1 MNRMILSVF
10 LALAVVSAS
19 AQGQRR
25 RPQAAGNQ
33 EIVRV
38 GGQVVQVKKDL
49 TLSEVTDD
57 NLVKFMKNTQAVNML
72 VRCFSGQECKSFA
85 GRSLVSD
92 VRKLKRGG
100 VCGGDVCTNN
110 QDKANVERLVKKAI
124 RMMQKYHK
132 DAWRTLIPHISHIL

>member
-10 LALAVVSAS
+10 LALAVVSVS

-25 RPQAAGNQ
+25 RPQAAANQ

-49 TLSEVTDD
+49 TLSEVTDA
-57 NLVKFMKNTQAVNML
+57 NLTKFMKNRQAVNML
-72 VRCFSGQECKSFA
+72 VRCFSGKECKSHA
-85 GRSLVSD
+85 GRSLVND

-100 VCGGDVCTNN
+100 VCGGDVCTNH
-110 QDKANVERLVKKAI
+110 QEKANVERLVKKAI
-124 RMMQKYHK
+124 QMMQRHHK